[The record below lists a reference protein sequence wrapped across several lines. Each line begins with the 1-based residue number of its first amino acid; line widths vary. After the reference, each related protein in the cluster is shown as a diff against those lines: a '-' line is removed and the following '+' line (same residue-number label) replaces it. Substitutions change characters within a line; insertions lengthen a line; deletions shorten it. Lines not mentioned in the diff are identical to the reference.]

1 MENRNNSLYDELAQ
15 DCGEVVKENEIKTT
29 EGDEVVEKINKSMN
43 EFAYGGAE
51 LAPGESL
58 DGFFSEMTSVNEDKA
73 VNKML
78 SEAAI
83 LKMKKEQEAE
93 KRVLTKEQRMA
104 QKKEVCDYLMY

>member
-1 MENRNNSLYDELAQ
+1 MEKRNNSLYDELAQ

-58 DGFFSEMTSVNEDKA
+58 DGFFSEMTSVDEDKA

-83 LKMKKEQEAE
+83 LKMKKEQE
-93 KRVLTKEQRMA
+93 RDTLIQSIRMSEC
-104 QKKEVCDYLMY
+104 QPKIFNEVSNS